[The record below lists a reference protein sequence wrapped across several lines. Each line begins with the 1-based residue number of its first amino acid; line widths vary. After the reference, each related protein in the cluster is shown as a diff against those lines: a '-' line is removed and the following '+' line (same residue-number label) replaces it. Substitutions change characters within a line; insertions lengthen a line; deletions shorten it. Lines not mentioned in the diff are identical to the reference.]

1 MSLYGC
7 SMKWNEILQIVL
19 FFGLG
24 IALTP
29 PVGRFMAKVFKGEK
43 TILHPVFLPI
53 EKAVYRITGINPN
66 EEMTWLRYFWAVLL
80 FTTVGFATLMA
91 VFMTQQWLPLNPQ
104 KLPNCAWHLAFM
116 QAWSFTCN
124 ADWQSYAGE
133 TTMSNFSQVFGIM
146 VHQFL
151 SGAIGLAV
159 LVAVGRA
166 LKRATVKSIGNF
178 WVDLTRGLLYFVIP
192 LSVIWA
198 IPLAWQGVPQTW
210 AAYPNA
216 SLMEPYTT
224 QVQKTDDKGNNVTTN
239 IQLVLSQ
246 PKLDAAGKQIMA
258 NGAPV
263 MVDVPQVD
271 AKGAPIMTNVPVMV
285 DAKVDTQPIPIGPV
299 ASLEAIKQL
308 FTNGGGW
315 YNVNSAHPYEN
326 PTPLSDFLELLAIIV
341 VPMAQVYMFGL
352 LVGNKKHAWCLFW
365 VMLAMFVFSFCV
377 SWYCETRPNP
387 VTGSYASNMEGKE
400 QRFGVMNSVLWA
412 NACTAIDNG
421 SVNSMHDSYMPL
433 AGMMPMWNILIG
445 EMLFGG
451 IGCGMYCMLFH
462 VLITVFIAGLMIGRT
477 PEYLGKKLDAWCA
490 TWAVIGVL
498 IPNAAC
504 LLPTAL
510 AVMIPQGL
518 SSLGN
523 NGPHGLSEI
532 LYCFGEAAN
541 NNGSAFAG
549 LNANTPFYNIGAGIV
564 IWIGRFIPIIAA
576 LAIVGRLASKK
587 TVEASS
593 GTLPTH
599 GLTFGL
605 TLTGVIVI
613 VAALTFFPVLCLG
626 PIVEHGLMLLGRT
639 F

>member
-1 MSLYGC
+1 M
-7 SMKWNEILQIVL
+7 
-19 FFGLG
+19 
-24 IALTP
+24 
-29 PVGRFMAKVFKGEK
+29 
-43 TILHPVFLPI
+43 
-53 EKAVYRITGINPN
+53 
-66 EEMTWLRYFWAVLL
+66 
-80 FTTVGFATLMA
+80 
-91 VFMTQQWLPLNPQ
+91 
-104 KLPNCAWHLAFM
+104 
-116 QAWSFTCN
+116 
-124 ADWQSYAGE
+124 
-133 TTMSNFSQVFGIM
+133 
-146 VHQFL
+146 
-151 SGAIGLAV
+151 
-159 LVAVGRA
+159 
-166 LKRATVKSIGNF
+166 
-178 WVDLTRGLLYFVIP
+178 
-192 LSVIWA
+192 
-198 IPLAWQGVPQTW
+198 
-210 AAYPNA
+210 
-216 SLMEPYTT
+216 
-224 QVQKTDDKGNNVTTN
+224 
-239 IQLVLSQ
+239 
-246 PKLDAAGKQIMA
+246 
-258 NGAPV
+258 
-263 MVDVPQVD
+263 
-271 AKGAPIMTNVPVMV
+271 
-285 DAKVDTQPIPIGPV
+285 
-299 ASLEAIKQL
+299 
-308 FTNGGGW
+308 
-315 YNVNSAHPYEN
+315 
-326 PTPLSDFLELLAIIV
+326 LAIIV

-352 LVGNKKHAWCLFW
+352 LVGNKKHAWCLFC
-365 VMLAMFVFSFCV
+365 VMLAMFVGSFCI

-387 VTGSYASNMEGKE
+387 VMANYPTNLEGKE

-433 AGMMPMWNILIG
+433 AGMMPLWNILIG

-477 PEYLGKKLDAWCA
+477 PEYLGKKLDAWVA

-510 AVMIPQGL
+510 AVMLPQGL

-523 NGPHGLSEI
+523 NGPHGLTEI

-587 TVEASS
+587 TVEASA

-599 GLTFGL
+599 GWTFGL

-613 VAALTFFPVLCLG
+613 VAALTFFPALCLG

>member
-1 MSLYGC
+1 MSTI
-7 SMKWNEILQIVL
+7 EIIQVIL

-29 PVGRFMAKVFKGEK
+29 IVGKFMYKVYSGQK
-43 TILHPVFLPI
+43 TFLHPVFSPVERLI
-53 EKAVYRITGINPN
+53 YRLTGSDP
-66 EEMTWLRYFWAVLL
+66 EQEMTWLQYFWAVLL
-80 FTTVGFATLMA
+80 FATVGFVADM
-91 VFMTQQWLPLNPQ
+91 VIFMTQKWLPFNPQ
-104 KLPNCAWHLAFM
+104 GLDNCSWHLAFM

-133 TTMSNFSQVFGIM
+133 TTMSYFSQIFAIM

-151 SGAIGLAV
+151 SGASGLAV
-159 LVAVGRA
+159 LVAVARA
-166 LKRATVKSIGNF
+166 LKRASVKTVGNF
-178 WVDLTRGLLYFVIP
+178 WTDLTRGLLYFVIP
-192 LSVIWA
+192 LSFVWA
-198 IPLAWQGVPQTW
+198 IPLVWQGLPQTFKP
-210 AAYPNA
+210 YQTA

-224 QVQKTDDKGNNVTTN
+224 QVQKTDDKGNLVTTN
-239 IQLVLSQ
+239 IQMVVSM
-246 PKLDAAGKQIMA
+246 PKLDASGKQVME
-258 NGAPV
+258 NGAVV

-271 AKGAPIMTNVPVMV
+271 AKGAPVMTNAAVMV
-285 DAKVDTQPIPIGPV
+285 DAKVDTQPIPLGAV
-299 ASLEAIKQL
+299 ASFESIKQL

-315 YNVNSAHPYEN
+315 YNVNSAHPFEN
-326 PTPLSDFLELLAIIV
+326 PTPLTNFLELLAIIV

-352 LVGNKKHAWCLFW
+352 FVGNKKHAWCLFN
-365 VMLAMFVFSFCV
+365 VMLALFVLSFV
-377 SWYCETRPNP
+377 IAWYYEAKPNP
-387 VTGSYASNMEGKE
+387 VMAYAGQNMEGKE
-400 QRFGVMNSVLWA
+400 QRIGVMNSVLWGA
-412 NACTAIDNG
+412 ACTAIDNG
-421 SVNSMHDSYMPL
+421 SVNSMHDSWQPL
-433 AGMMPMWNILIG
+433 AGMMPMWNIMIG

-451 IGCGMYCMLFH
+451 IGCGLYCMFFH

-504 LLPTAL
+504 LLPSAL
-510 AVMIPQGL
+510 AVMLPTGL
-518 SSLGN
+518 SSLN
-523 NGPHGLSEI
+523 NGGPHGLSEV
-532 LYCFGEAAN
+532 LYCFAEAAN

-549 LNANTPFYNIGAGIV
+549 LNANTEFYNVSTGIV

-599 GLTFGL
+599 GWTFGL
-605 TLTGVIVI
+605 TLTGVIII
-613 VAALTFFPVLCLG
+613 VAALTFFPALCLG
-626 PIVEHGLMLLGRT
+626 PMVEHGLMLVGRT

>member
-1 MSLYGC
+1 MTTI
-7 SMKWNEILQIVL
+7 EIIQIVL

-29 PVGRFMAKVFKGEK
+29 PVGRFMYKVFTGEK
-43 TILHPVFLPI
+43 TFLHPVLQPI
-53 EKAVYRITGINPN
+53 EKVIYKLSGVDPK
-66 EEMTWLRYFWAVLL
+66 EEMTWLTYFWAVLM
-80 FTTVGFATLMA
+80 FATVGFAADMA
-91 VFMTQQWLPLNPQ
+91 IFMTQKWLPLNPQ
-104 KLPNCAWHLAFM
+104 GFDNCSWHLAFM

-133 TTMSNFSQVFGIM
+133 TTMSYFSQIFAIM

-151 SGAIGLAV
+151 SGASGLAV
-159 LVAVGRA
+159 LVAVARA
-166 LKRATVKSIGNF
+166 LKRHSVKTVGNF
-178 WVDLTRGLLYFVIP
+178 WTDMTRGLLYFVIP
-192 LSVIWA
+192 LSALWA
-198 IPLAWQGVPQTW
+198 IPLAWQGVPQTFKPY
-210 AAYPNA
+210 ATA

-239 IQLVLSQ
+239 IPLVLQ
-246 PKLDAAGKQIMA
+246 APKLDAAGKPLMT
-258 NGAPV
+258 NGVAV
-263 MVDVPQVD
+263 MMDVPQID

-285 DAKVDTQPIPIGPV
+285 DARVETQPIPLGGV
-299 ASLEAIKQL
+299 AAFESIKQL

-315 YNVNSAHPYEN
+315 YNVNSAHPFEN
-326 PTPLSDFLELLAIIV
+326 PTPFTNFWELLAIIV

-352 LVGNKKHAWCLFW
+352 LVGNKKHAWTLFN
-365 VMLAMFVFSFCV
+365 VMLALFVASFII
-377 SWYCETRPNP
+377 SWYFESQPNP
-387 VTGSYASNMEGKE
+387 AMAGVTPNMEGKE
-400 QRFGVMNSVLWA
+400 QRIGVMNSTLWA
-412 NACTAIDNG
+412 ASCTAIDNG
-421 SVNSMHDSYMPL
+421 SVNSMHDSYQPL
-433 AGMMPMWNILIG
+433 AGMMPLWNILVG

-477 PEYLGKKLDAWCA
+477 PEYLGKKLDAWVA

-504 LLPTAL
+504 LLPTAV
-510 AVMIPQGL
+510 AVSIPQGV
-518 SSLGN
+518 SSMN
-523 NGPHGLSEI
+523 NGGPHGLTEV

-587 TVEASS
+587 TVEASA

-599 GLTFGL
+599 GWTFGL
-605 TLTGVIVI
+605 TLTGVIMI
-613 VAALTFFPVLCLG
+613 VAALTFFPALCLG
-626 PIVEHGLMLLGRT
+626 PIVEQGLMHMSRV

>member
-1 MSLYGC
+1 
-7 SMKWNEILQIVL
+7 MKSIEIIQIVL

-29 PVGRFMAKVFKGEK
+29 IVGRFMWKVYTGQK
-43 TILHPVFLPI
+43 TFLFPIFNPI
-53 EKAVYRITGINPN
+53 ERLVYRLSGVNPE
-66 EEMTWLRYFWAVLL
+66 EEMSWLTYFWAVLA
-80 FTTVGFATLMA
+80 FAFIGFVADMA
-91 VFMTQQWLPLNPQ
+91 IFMTQKWLPLNPQ
-104 KLPNCAWHLAFM
+104 GLDNCSWHLAFM

-133 TTMSNFSQVFGIM
+133 TTMSYFSQVFAIM

-151 SGAIGLAV
+151 SGASGLAV

-166 LKRATVKSIGNF
+166 LKRASVKTVGNF
-178 WVDLTRGLLYFVIP
+178 WADLTRGLLYFIIP
-192 LSVIWA
+192 ISVLWA

-210 AAYPNA
+210 KPYWNA
-216 SLMEPYTT
+216 NLMESYTT

-239 IQLVLSQ
+239 IQLVLSI
-246 PKLDAAGKQIMA
+246 PKLDAKGQPVLN

-263 MVDVPQVD
+263 MMDKPQFD

-285 DAKVDTQPIPIGPV
+285 DAKVTTQPIPVGPV
-299 ASLEAIKQL
+299 AALESIKQL

-315 YNVNSAHPYEN
+315 YSVNSAHPFEN
-326 PTPLSDFLELLAIIV
+326 PTPLTNFLELLAIIV

-352 LVGNKKHAWCLFW
+352 LVGNKRHAWCLFN
-365 VMLAMFVFSFCV
+365 VMLALFVLSFAV
-377 SWYCETRPNP
+377 AWYCETRPNP
-387 VTGSYASNMEGKE
+387 VMAGLMPNMEGKE
-400 QRFGVMNSVLWA
+400 QRIGVMNSVLWGS
-412 NACTAIDNG
+412 ACTAIDNG
-421 SVNSMHDSYMPL
+421 SVNSMHDSWMPL
-433 AGMMPMWNILIG
+433 AGMMPMWNIMIG

-451 IGCGMYCMLFH
+451 IGCGMYCMFFH

-518 SSLGN
+518 SSMNN
-523 NGPHGLSEI
+523 NGPHGLSEV
-532 LYCFGEAAN
+532 LYCFAEAAN

-549 LNANTPFYNIGAGIV
+549 LNANTPFYNIAAGIV

-576 LAIVGRLASKK
+576 LAIVGRLASQK

-599 GLTFGL
+599 GWTFGL

-613 VAALTFFPVLCLG
+613 VAALTFFPALCLG
-626 PIVEHGLMLLGRT
+626 PIVEHGLMLAGRT

>member
-1 MSLYGC
+1 MTT
-7 SMKWNEILQIVL
+7 NEIIQIVL

-29 PVGRFMAKVFKGEK
+29 IVGRFMYKVYTGER
-43 TILHPVFLPI
+43 TFLQGIFGPI
-53 EKAVYRITGINPN
+53 ENFIYKVTGVNPE
-66 EEMTWLRYFWAVLL
+66 EEMTWLKYFWAVLL
-80 FTTVGFATLMA
+80 FATVGFVADMA
-91 VFMTQQWLPLNPQ
+91 IFMTQKWLPFNPQ
-104 KLPNCAWHLAFM
+104 GLDNCSWHLAFM

-133 TTMSNFSQVFGIM
+133 TTMSYFSQIFAIM

-151 SGAIGLAV
+151 SGAAGLAV

-166 LKRATVKSIGNF
+166 LKRASIKTIGNF
-178 WVDLTRGLLYFVIP
+178 WTDLTRGLLYFVLPLCALWSIP
-192 LSVIWA
+192 LM
-198 IPLAWQGVPQTW
+198 WQGLPQTFKPYQT
-210 AAYPNA
+210 AQ
-216 SLMEPYTT
+216 LMESYTT
-224 QVQKTDDKGNNVTTN
+224 QIQKTDDKGNNVTTN
-239 IQLVLSQ
+239 IQLVLQQ
-246 PKLDAAGKQIMA
+246 PKLDAKGQPLMT
-258 NGAPV
+258 NGVAV

-285 DAKVDTQPIPIGPV
+285 DTKVATQPIPLGGI
-299 ASLEAIKQL
+299 AAFESIKQL

-315 YNVNSAHPYEN
+315 FNVNSSHPFEN
-326 PTPLSDFLELLAIIV
+326 PTPLTNFLELLAIIV

-352 LVGNKKHAWCLFW
+352 LVGNKKHAWCLFN
-365 VMLAMFVFSFCV
+365 VMLALFVVSFAI
-377 SWYCETRPNP
+377 SWYYEAQPNP
-387 VTGSYASNMEGKE
+387 VTTTAVANMEGKE
-400 QRFGVMNSVLWA
+400 QRIGVMNSVLWA

-445 EMLFGG
+445 EIMFGG
-451 IGCGMYCMLFH
+451 IGCGMYCMFFH

-498 IPNAAC
+498 IPNVAA
-504 LLPTAL
+504 LIPTAL
-510 AVMIPQGL
+510 AVVLPQGL
-518 SSLGN
+518 SSMSNG
-523 NGPHGLSEI
+523 GPHGLSEV

-549 LNANTPFYNIGAGIV
+549 LNANTQFYNVGAGIV

-587 TVEASS
+587 TVEASA

-605 TLTGVIVI
+605 TLIGVIVI
-613 VAALTFFPVLCLG
+613 VAALTFFPALCLG
-626 PIVEHGLMLLGRT
+626 PIVEHGLAAAGRM

>member
-1 MSLYGC
+1 
-7 SMKWNEILQIVL
+7 MKLIEILQIVL

-29 PVGRFMAKVFKGEK
+29 PVGRFMARVYKGER
-43 TILHPVFLPI
+43 TFLHPIFQPI
-53 EKAVYRITGINPN
+53 EKLIYRLTGIDPT
-66 EEMTWLRYFWAVLL
+66 EEMTWLKYFWAVLL
-80 FTTVGFATLMA
+80 FACVSFASDMA
-91 VFMTQQWLPLNPQ
+91 IFMTQQWLPLNPQ
-104 KLPNCAWHLAFM
+104 KLPNCTWDLAFM

-133 TTMSNFSQVFGIM
+133 TTMSYFSQVFAIM
-146 VHQFL
+146 THQFL
-151 SGAIGLAV
+151 SGAVGLAV

-166 LKRATVKSIGNF
+166 LKRASVASIGNF
-178 WVDLTRGLLYFVIP
+178 WADLTRGLLYFLIP
-192 LSVIWA
+192 LSAVWA

-210 AAYPNA
+210 KPYPTAN
-216 SLMEPYTT
+216 LMESYTT
-224 QVQKTDDKGNNVTTN
+224 QVQKTDDKGKNVTTN
-239 IQLVLSQ
+239 IQLVLSM
-246 PKLDAAGKQIMA
+246 PKLDAKGQPVLT
-258 NGAPV
+258 NGVAV
-263 MVDVPQVD
+263 MVDTPQVD
-271 AKGAPIMTNVPVMV
+271 AKGAAIMTNVPVMV
-285 DAKVDTQPIPIGPV
+285 DAKVDTQPIPVGPV
-299 ASLEAIKQL
+299 AALESIKQL

-315 YNVNSAHPYEN
+315 YNVNSAHPFEN
-326 PTPLSDFLELLAIIV
+326 PTPLANFLEMLAIIV

-352 LVGNKKHAWCLFW
+352 LIGNKKHAWCLFC
-365 VMLAMFVFSFCV
+365 VMLAMYVFSFGV
-377 SWYCETRPNP
+377 AWYCETRPNP
-387 VTGSYASNMEGKE
+387 VVNSYASNMEGKE
-400 QRFGVMNSVLWA
+400 QRIGVMNSVLWA
-412 NACTAIDNG
+412 TSCTAIDNG

-433 AGMMPMWNILIG
+433 AGMMPLWNILIG
-445 EMLFGG
+445 EIMFGG
-451 IGCGMYCMLFH
+451 IGCGVYCMLFH
-462 VLITVFIAGLMIGRT
+462 VLIAVFIAGLMIGRT

-504 LLPTAL
+504 LIPTAL
-510 AVMIPQGL
+510 AVMLPQGL

-523 NGPHGLSEI
+523 NGPHGFTEI

-599 GLTFGL
+599 GWTFGL
-605 TLTGVIVI
+605 TLTGVIII
-613 VAALTFFPVLCLG
+613 VAALTFFPALCLG
-626 PIVEHGLMLLGRT
+626 PMVEHGLMLLGRT